1 MEKFCNSVGTFF
13 FFKKKKE
20 NDRLFWRHLT
30 VAVLSR
36 RDLLLSMA
44 DSPE

>member
-1 MEKFCNSVGTFF
+1 MEKFCNSVETFY
-13 FFKKKKE
+13 KKKE